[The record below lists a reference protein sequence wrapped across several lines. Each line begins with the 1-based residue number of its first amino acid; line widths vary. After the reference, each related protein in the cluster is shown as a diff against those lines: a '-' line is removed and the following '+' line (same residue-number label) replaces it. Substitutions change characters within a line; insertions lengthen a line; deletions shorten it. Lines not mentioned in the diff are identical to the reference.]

1 MQSVLLEDNP
11 HWLKNDVYDHFID
24 REILNKAVSFLNT
37 KEIIAL
43 IGARRVGKSTIA
55 KLMIKELLQTIK
67 AKNIFFINLEKPE
80 FIPYKNDASYLSTI
94 YDEYL
99 KIANPDMDEKI
110 YFFMDEIQIFANW
123 EVFIKSKFENSNIKF
138 IITGSNSSL
147 LTSNYATVL
156 TGRVLKLQ
164 IHSFNFK
171 EFLYY
176 KNIAHSTLLER
187 TANKIEISRAKDEYL
202 KWGGYFS
209 VISND
214 DVMIKKE
221 QLKNI
226 AEDIILKDIVP
237 RYKIKNS
244 QEIKDLFYYI
254 ISNATTT
261 LNYAKLAKKIDIDAK
276 MIKEYIGYFED
287 NFLISTISMYHNK
300 LTEQIKSSKK
310 LYISDNGFLN
320 LGVKRSENMGN
331 ALENLVFIVLSYKN
345 ENITYLKDTYEI
357 DFFDTNSLIQVS
369 YDIEDDKTKERELN
383 AFKYF
388 EEISSDFLL
397 ITYDVNESIDNV
409 AIVSIE
415 NFIFNL
421 FGSGGE
427 TKLLLG
433 LSSIR

>member
-1 MQSVLLEDNP
+1 MKSVLLEDNQ
-11 HWLKNDVYDHFID
+11 HWIKNDAYDSFVN
-24 REILNKAVSFLNT
+24 REILSKAVSFLDT
-37 KEIIAL
+37 KEIVAL

-55 KLMIKELLQTIK
+55 KLMIKELLKTTQ

-80 FIPYKNDASYLSTI
+80 FIPYKHDATYLNNI

-99 KIANPDMDEKI
+99 KIADPDMSKKI
-110 YFFMDEIQIFANW
+110 YFFIDEVQIFENW

-147 LTSNYATVL
+147 LTSNYATLL
-156 TGRVLKLQ
+156 TGRVLKLK
-164 IHSFNFK
+164 IDSFNFK
-171 EFLYY
+171 EYLNY
-176 KNIAHSTLLER
+176 KDIKYLTLLDQ
-187 TANKIEISRAKDEYL
+187 TANRIEISRAKDEYL
-202 KWGGYFS
+202 KWGGYYS

-214 DVMIKKE
+214 DEIIKKE

-244 QEIKDLFYYI
+244 LAIKDLFYYV

-261 LNYAKLAKKIDIDAK
+261 INYAKLAKKINIDAK

-320 LGVKRSENMGN
+320 LGIKRSENIGN
-331 ALENLVFIVLSYKN
+331 ALENLVFIVLNQKN
-345 ENITYLKDTYEI
+345 ENITYIKDTYEI

-369 YDIEDDKTKERELN
+369 YNIEDDKTKKRELN

-388 EEISSDFLL
+388 EKISKQCLL
-397 ITYDVNESIDNV
+397 VTYDVNESIDNV
-409 AIVSIE
+409 HVVSID
-415 NFIFNL
+415 NLIFNEL
-421 FGSGGE
+421 
-427 TKLLLG
+427 
-433 LSSIR
+433 

>member
-1 MQSVLLEDNP
+1 MKSILLEDNP
-11 HWLKNDVYDHFID
+11 HWLDNNAYNDFID
-24 REILNKAVSFLNT
+24 REILKKAILFLDT
-37 KEIIAL
+37 KEVIAL

-55 KLMIKELLQTIK
+55 KLLIKELLKTTK

-80 FIPYKNDASYLSTI
+80 FIPYKNDASYLNNI

-99 KIANPDMDEKI
+99 KIAAPFMNEKI
-110 YFFMDEIQIFANW
+110 YFFIDEIQIFQNW

-164 IHSFNFK
+164 IYSFNFK
-171 EFLYY
+171 EFLNY
-176 KNIAHSTLLER
+176 KKIEHSSLLEQ

-202 KWGGYFS
+202 KWGGYYS

-214 DVMIKKE
+214 DEMIKKE

-244 QEIKDLFYYI
+244 QAINDLFYYVV
-254 ISNATTT
+254 SNATTT
-261 LNYAKLAKKIDIDAK
+261 INYSTLSKKIGIDAK
-276 MIKEYIGYFED
+276 MIKEYIAYFED
-287 NFLISTISMYHNK
+287 NFLVSTLPMYHNK

-310 LYISDNGFLN
+310 LYMNDNGFLN
-320 LGVKRSENMGN
+320 LGVRRSKNMDS
-331 ALENLVFIVLSYKN
+331 ALENLVFTVLN
-345 ENITYLKDTYEI
+345 QVDENITYIKDTYEI
-357 DFFDTNSLIQVS
+357 DFFNSKFLIQVL
-369 YDIEDDKTKERELN
+369 YDIEDEKTKKRELN

-388 EEISSDFLL
+388 EKISSNCLL
-397 ITYDVNESIDNV
+397 ITYDTNSSVDNINIISIDYLMLNPL
-409 AIVSIE
+409 I
-415 NFIFNL
+415 
-421 FGSGGE
+421 
-427 TKLLLG
+427 
-433 LSSIR
+433 